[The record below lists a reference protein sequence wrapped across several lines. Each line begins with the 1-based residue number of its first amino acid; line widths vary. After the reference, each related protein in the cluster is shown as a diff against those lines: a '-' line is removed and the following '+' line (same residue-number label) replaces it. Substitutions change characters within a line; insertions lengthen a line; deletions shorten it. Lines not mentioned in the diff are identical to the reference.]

1 MPEPTL
7 EHIISGCKQG
17 HAPCQKAL
25 VQRYSGFLFSICLR
39 YIGDETK
46 SKDVLQDAF
55 IRIFKY
61 IRSFDA
67 DKGSLKT
74 WMSKIVVNTALK
86 QINKKG
92 LENSTLTI
100 DFNDKVSVEPS
111 ILDKMAT
118 DDLLELVRSLPE
130 GYRQV
135 FNLSV
140 IEGYS
145 HKEIAKMLKI
155 KEVSSRSNL
164 SRAKQILRIKLMAF
178 KNSESWARR
187 I

>member
-1 MPEPTL
+1 MPDPKL
-7 EHIISGCKQG
+7 EYIISGCKQG
-17 HAPCQKAL
+17 LAPCQKAL
-25 VQRYSGFLFSICLR
+25 VQRYSGFLYSICLR

-61 IRSFDA
+61 IKSFDA
-67 DKGSLKT
+67 DKGSIKA
-74 WMSKIVVNTALK
+74 WMSKILVNTALK
-86 QINKKG
+86 HINREG
-92 LENSTLTI
+92 LKNSTLTI

-111 ILDKMAT
+111 ILSKMAT

-145 HKEIAKMLKI
+145 HKEIAALLKI

-164 SRAKQILRIKLMAF
+164 SRAKQILRTKLLAF